1 MSVNVELIKKLT
13 QAFGPS
19 GSEDKVFEIIREE
32 VKGFC
37 DEITH
42 DAMGNMICVK
52 KGKGKKI
59 MVAAHA
65 DEIGIMVTHIEEEGF
80 LRFTTI
86 GGVYVEHLVGRR
98 VVFKNGTVG
107 VIGVEHLEDKK
118 DFKMEKLYIDI
129 GVKDKKEAEELVKIG
144 ESGSF
149 VGEFVEAGDRLVS
162 KAFDD
167 RIGCYVAIEALK
179 NVKTENELY
188 FVFTVQEEVGL
199 RGATTAAYSI
209 NPDFAIAVDV
219 TATGDTPKAKKMAV
233 AFGKG
238 AAIKVMD
245 RSIIVSPSVR
255 DMMIEVAKENSIP
268 YQLEILE
275 FGGTDAGAI
284 HLSRG
289 GVPSGVISIPTRY
302 VHSVS
307 EMVDKKDVE
316 ASINLLIKILEK

>member
-1 MSVNVELIKKLT
+1 MSMNVELIKKLT

-19 GSEDKVFEIIREE
+19 GSEEE
-32 VKGFC
+32 VFNIIKEEVRDIC

-52 KGKGKKI
+52 KGRGKKI

-80 LRFTTI
+80 LRFATI

-98 VVFKNGTVG
+98 VKFKNGTVG

-118 DFKMEKLYIDI
+118 DFKLEKLYIDI
-129 GVKDKKEAEELVKIG
+129 GAKDKKEAEELVKIG

-179 NVKTENELY
+179 KMKTENELY

-199 RGATTAAYSI
+199 RGATTATYNI

-233 AFGKG
+233 ALGKG
-238 AAIKVMD
+238 AAIKLMD
-245 RSIIVSPSVR
+245 RSIIVSPHVR
-255 DMMIEVAKENSIP
+255 DMVIEVAKENSIP
-268 YQLEILE
+268 YQLEVLE

-316 ASINLLIKILEK
+316 ANINLLVKILEK